1 MTLPRYEPE
10 PRKYELMVV
19 FRPDLA
25 DERLTAAIERVR
37 TTIADQ
43 GGTVTFDKHDTPWGR
58 RRLAY
63 PIQKFQEGFYVL
75 FQLVC
80 PPSKAREIE
89 RELRLNEQ
97 VLRHL
102 MVRLDT

>member
-1 MTLPRYEPE
+1 
-10 PRKYELMVV
+10 MVL

-25 DERLTAAIERVR
+25 EDGLTVAVQRVSSLVEAA
-37 TTIADQ
+37 
-43 GGTVTFDKHDTPWGR
+43 GGTVTTMKRDTPWGR

-63 PIQKFQEGFYVL
+63 PIHKFQDAIYVL
-75 FQLVC
+75 YQLTC
-80 PPSKAREIE
+80 PPARARDIE

-102 MVRLDT
+102 MVRLDD

>member
-1 MTLPRYEPE
+1 LPRYEPA
-10 PRKYELMVV
+10 PRPYELMVLL
-19 FRPDLA
+19 RPDLA
-25 DERLTAAIERVR
+25 DDRLEAALERIRNTVVE
-37 TTIADQ
+37 Q
-43 GGTVTFDKHDTPWGR
+43 GGTITFEKRDTPWGR

-63 PIQKFQEGFYVL
+63 PIQKFQEAFYVL

-80 PPSKAREIE
+80 PPRTVREIE

-102 MVRLDT
+102 MVRLDE

>member
-1 MTLPRYEPE
+1 MPRYEPE
-10 PRKYELMVV
+10 PRPYELMVLL
-19 FRPDLA
+19 RPDLA
-25 DERLTAAIERVR
+25 DDRLEAALERIRNTVVE
-37 TTIADQ
+37 Q
-43 GGTVTFDKHDTPWGR
+43 GGTITFEKRDTPWGR

-63 PIQKFQEGFYVL
+63 PIRKFQEAFYVL

-80 PPSKAREIE
+80 APRAVREIE

-102 MVRLDT
+102 MVRLDE